1 MRGTSK
7 GAPLSPRPLPEP
19 DARVLVIAGRVRC
32 ADVPALCAR
41 VAALL
46 EGGGERV
53 VVCDVAALDRP
64 DAGTVGALARL
75 QLTARRLG
83 GRIRLRHASPELRE
97 LLSFLGL
104 DEIVPA
110 GALVVEPARQPEER
124 EHPLGVEERVER
136 RDPPV

>member
-1 MRGTSK
+1 VRGTSK

-19 DARVLVIAGRVRC
+19 DARVLVIAGPVRC

-41 VAALL
+41 VAAWL
-46 EGGGERV
+46 EDGGARI
-53 VVCDVAALDRP
+53 VVCDVAALGRP

-104 DEIVPA
+104 DEVGP
-110 GALVVEPARQPEER
+110 GLVVEPGRQAEER
-124 EHPLGVEERVER
+124 EQPSGVEERVER
-136 RDPPV
+136 GDAPV

>member
-7 GAPLSPRPLPEP
+7 GAPLPPRSLPERDP
-19 DARVLVIAGRVRC
+19 GVLVIAGPVTC
-32 ADVPALCAR
+32 ADVPGLCAC

-46 EGGGERV
+46 EARGSRV
-53 VVCDVAALDRP
+53 VVCDVAAVGRP

-104 DEIVPA
+104 DEVVPT
-110 GALVVEPARQPEER
+110 LVVEAGREAEEG
-124 EHPLGVEERVER
+124 EH
-136 RDPPV
+136 